1 MRESRKLYKN
11 HMTLVG
17 KDWSKTASRTEVTTW
32 SLEKKNVVPDGLGDF
47 LGTELKPAV
56 QFQEG
61 FSLKPLEIH
70 RNASFDQIL

>member
-1 MRESRKLYKN
+1 M
-11 HMTLVG
+11 
-17 KDWSKTASRTEVTTW
+17 TTW

-47 LGTELKPAV
+47 LGTERKPAV